1 MMSEENK
8 SYSVEIL
15 DTKRNVTYYRQY
27 NAVTIEEAKQKAKAE
42 FVDGTITSVSLL
54 KNDEETQ

>member
-1 MMSEENK
+1 MSVESK

-15 DTKRNVTYYRQY
+15 DSKRNVTYYRQY
-27 NAVTIEEAKQKAKAE
+27 DAMTIEEAKQKAKAE
-42 FVDGTITSVSLL
+42 FVDGTITSIFLL

>member
-1 MMSEENK
+1 MSVENK

-15 DTKRNVTYYRQY
+15 DSKRNVTYYRQY
-27 NAVTIEEAKQKAKAE
+27 DALTIEEAKQKAKAE

-54 KNDEETQ
+54 KKDEETQ

>member
-1 MMSEENK
+1 MNVENK

-15 DTKRNVTYYRQY
+15 DSKRNVTYYRQY
-27 NAVTIEEAKQKAKAE
+27 DAMTIEEAKQKAKAE
-42 FVDGTITSVSLL
+42 FVDGTITSVFLL

>member
-1 MMSEENK
+1 MSVESK

-15 DTKRNVTYYRQY
+15 DSKRNVTYYRQY
-27 NAVTIEEAKQKAKAE
+27 DALTIEEAKQKAKAE
-42 FVDGTITSVSLL
+42 FVEGTITSVFLL

>member
-1 MMSEENK
+1 MSEENK

-54 KNDEETQ
+54 KYDEETQ

>member
-1 MMSEENK
+1 MSVESK

-15 DTKRNVTYYRQY
+15 DSKRNVTYYRQY
-27 NAVTIEEAKQKAKAE
+27 DAMTIEEAKQKAKAE
-42 FVDGTITSVSLL
+42 FVDGTITSVFLL